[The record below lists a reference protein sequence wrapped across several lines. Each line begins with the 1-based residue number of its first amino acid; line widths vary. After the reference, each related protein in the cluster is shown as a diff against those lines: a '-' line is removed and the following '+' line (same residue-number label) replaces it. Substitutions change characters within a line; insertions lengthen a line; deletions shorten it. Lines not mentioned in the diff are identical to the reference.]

1 MSDAQNAAAKSSA
14 KTKDSAKKTA
24 DILSKL
30 SLLGNSVALV
40 VAVIVFTY
48 LALVMVPEQ
57 NQARIAKVSQDLL
70 LQQAASINAVVV
82 GWQQRLQGLSKDPVL
97 MAAFEQNDPAGLQ
110 LRQQQLNY
118 SLADAEVR
126 LVTLG
131 KLGIANVDRTVIT
144 SNIEIDLLRQ
154 ASDGKM
160 PVPEAYMSGKNWNIA
175 LVMPVPSADGT
186 FTSGAVLVRIPV
198 QRIIDVMVDLSVQG
212 KLEFIQNYNNQRQV
226 IAMVGNTDSDS
237 GTISAPL
244 AIKTWQLEFTPAS
257 AFVLTYSE
265 SSAALWLMLAALVI
279 AILAGSVLT
288 ARLLN
293 KVLMADVA
301 NLSLPTPPAFQLA
314 GFAEAHAI
322 WRKTLRPVADIP
334 EITLGPE
341 VQIAAAPVKSVA
353 AAAAPEKQTALQL
366 SETIFRA
373 YDIRGLAETELNDE
387 VVNKIGQA
395 VGSESLARGEKNV
408 IVAMDGRLSSPRIKQ
423 ALASGLQA
431 SGCDVIDIGM
441 VPTPVLYFATH
452 QLGATSGVMVTGS
465 HNPPQYNGL
474 KMVIANKTLSGVEI
488 QALKKRI
495 TQNDLKTGKGSYRT
509 ASIEDQYVD
518 YIINDVAIAQPLK
531 IVIDC
536 GNGVAGMIAPRLF
549 TELGCDVVPLYC
561 DVDGNFP
568 NHHPDPSEAKNLRDL
583 IARVQEVGADL
594 GIAFDGDGDRV
605 GAVTATGQV
614 VAADRLLMLFAQ
626 DVVSR
631 NPGADIL
638 FDVKCTRFL
647 SSLVSSYGGRPVM
660 WKTGHSFMKEK
671 MIETGALLGG
681 EYSGHIFFK
690 ERWFGFDDGLY
701 SAARLIEILSTTDP
715 DLDAQLAQ
723 FPESVNTPEIK
734 MLASEEAKFDI
745 IDRLSVQGDF
755 GDGKVSTL
763 DGVRVDFPDG
773 WGLIRASNTTP
784 MLILRFEADTEGAL
798 ARIIALFKQN
808 LRGIDPA
815 LDFDA

>member
-1 MSDAQNAAAKSSA
+1 MSE
-14 KTKDSAKKTA
+14 TKKTA
-24 DILSKL
+24 DVLGKF
-30 SLLGNSVALV
+30 SLLGNSISLV
-40 VAVIVFTY
+40 VAIIIFVY
-48 LALVMVPEQ
+48 LALIALPAQ
-57 NQARIAKVSQDLL
+57 NQQRISIVSQDLL
-70 LQQAASINAVVV
+70 VQQAGAVNAVIVA
-82 GWQQRLQGLSKDPVL
+82 WQNRLQGLAKDPAL
-97 MAAFEQNDPAGLQ
+97 MAILEQNDQTGLAI
-110 LRQQQLNY
+110 RQQQLDY
-118 SLADAEVR
+118 SFADADVR

-131 KLGIANVDRTVIT
+131 KLGIASVDRTVIT
-144 SNIEIDLLRQ
+144 SNIEMDLLRQ
-154 ASDGKM
+154 TSDGKM
-160 PVPEAYMSGKNWNIA
+160 PAPEAYLAGKNWMIV
-175 LVMPVPSADGT
+175 LVIPVPSVDGT
-186 FTSGAVLVRIPV
+186 FTSGAVLVRLPV
-198 QRIIDVMVDLSVQG
+198 QHIVDVMADLSSRG
-212 KLEFIQNYNNQRQV
+212 KLEFVQSYNNQRQV
-226 IAMVGNTDSDS
+226 IAMLGNADNAAGVYSQ
-237 GTISAPL
+237 PL
-244 AIKTWQLEFTPAS
+244 SIKAWQLEFTPGP
-257 AFVLTYSE
+257 AFVSAYSE
-265 SSAALWLMLAALVI
+265 AATSIWLMMAALIV
-279 AILAGSVLT
+279 AILGGSILT

-293 KVLMADVA
+293 KVISSDIA
-301 NLSLPTPPAFQLA
+301 NLSSPTPPAFQLA
-314 GFAEAHAI
+314 GFAEAHVRLCKLMRSFNDSVEGAVPSASPAAS
-322 WRKTLRPVADIP
+322 LQNSVQSSASQPAV
-334 EITLGPE
+334 E
-341 VQIAAAPVKSVA
+341 VVEESFS
-353 AAAAPEKQTALQL
+353 L

-373 YDIRGLAETELNDE
+373 YDIRGTAEDELNDA

-395 VGSESLARGEKNV
+395 VGSESLARGETTV

-431 SGCDVIDIGM
+431 SGCNVIDIGM

-474 KMVIANKTLSGVEI
+474 KMVVAGKTLSGAEI
-488 QALKKRI
+488 QSLKKRI
-495 TQNDLKTGKGSYRT
+495 LQNDLKVGKGSYRT
-509 ASIEDQYVD
+509 ATVEDQYVD
-518 YIINDVAIAQPLK
+518 YIVNDVAIAQPLK

-536 GNGVAGMIAPRLF
+536 GNGVPGMLAPRLF
-549 TELGCDVVPLYC
+549 SELGCEVIPLYC
-561 DVDGNFP
+561 EVDGNFP

-583 IARVQEVGADL
+583 IAKVQEVGADI

-614 VAADRLLMLFAQ
+614 VPADRLLMLFAQ

-647 SSLVSSYGGRPVM
+647 SSLISSYGGRPIM

-671 MIETGALLGG
+671 MAETGALLGG

-715 DLDAQLAQ
+715 DLDAQLSQ

-734 MLASEEAKFDI
+734 MATTEEAKFDI
-745 IDRLSVQGDF
+745 IERLSAQGNF

-784 MLILRFEADTEGAL
+784 MLILRFEADNQNAL
-798 ARIIALFKQN
+798 SRIIALFKQN
-808 LRGIDPA
+808 LRSVDSS
-815 LDFDA
+815 LDFDV